1 VTVDF
6 LHSAVTTYRLGK
18 ICCLVDLEKEIHS
31 RSQIMPRQTKFREF
45 TVKERCIGIYDPE
58 INARLIVVHHYE
70 NEILIYSRKQVI
82 GFIGRFYFQVYW
94 EVILAQNE
102 YHLHVC

>member
-6 LHSAVTTYRLGK
+6 LHSTVKTYRLGK
-18 ICCLVDLEKEIHS
+18 ICCPANLEKKILS
-31 RSQIMPRQTKFREF
+31 RSQTKFREF